1 MQRCG
6 HEAVRK
12 RSYASREVYSISAP
26 LLYVNVTYIILYRNT
41 SENIPLEKLQSQHHQ
56 MNLCYSGLNDT
67 LSLVPQSGKYNFAS
81 VIGIP
86 NIVFLPSQSANL
98 SKIVRIPCTAT
109 DIFTTVS
116 DLNVFAQKNGY
127 TAQDGIL
134 NVYIGQFSAPAG
146 QKFSMLGQTLVTG
159 TNGGNIV
166 GVDYRAVGGPEV
178 PGIYGSYEQGMTL
191 VHEVGHALGLFH
203 IWSATKVQV
212 HSDIPLQKNPNLKFQ
227 LINGDGYMD
236 NCMID
241 CDHYKSSSS
250 AYTPVSWLINNAADC
265 STVPNFEMGCNFM
278 DYATD
283 DNLAMF
289 SQQQVLNMREIL
301 ITGVCNIVAVAGD
314 GQTVDAK
321 PTSNTNELRQRV
333 PKSTTEI
340 MLSPA
345 VIGCASGLAV
355 CILVGCSW
363 FYFKN
368 SYILFATGILST
380 LLIVAIAVV
389 FTSFST
395 DDLFYKDVTVS
406 TGENPLKNTQVNGL
420 RLSSVTATT
429 ASVTWQTIPKAL
441 LYVVNDKT
449 VNGNSATVTGLQPAS
464 KNTIKVTPRF
474 SEKIDNILS
483 NIIAVLLGKA
493 VTLTFTTLPDI
504 PSSFTASV
512 LETTRMTCTWNDQG
526 SLVKYNIYKNKT
538 LVASDVTTNSF
549 TFTDLLPGV
558 TYSIGVS
565 AATDGGES
573 LQVVK
578 QLTTIPLP
586 VLNWTLS
593 EQFPTSIGYR
603 FTAPDC
609 QFVGFRTYF
618 NDVRSTRLFDPSTRS
633 VGFGGLTPNTEYKF
647 GITVQNVDG
656 GESSMVSST
665 QTTNNVTNPPT
676 DLRVVNVVDA
686 GGLLSGQFEFN
697 PPDQNESYG
706 FEYKIVSESN
716 IYLWAQFSPGII
728 PTCSV
733 SWSDIPNN
741 VGVLTFSATTIRY
754 PISGAIYS
762 TTASINYP
770 S

>member
-1 MQRCG
+1 
-6 HEAVRK
+6 
-12 RSYASREVYSISAP
+12 VYSISAP
-26 LLYVNVTYIILYRNT
+26 LLHVNVTYIVLYRNT
-41 SENIPLEKLQSQHHQ
+41 AENIPLEKLQSQHHQ

-98 SKIVRIPCTAT
+98 NKIVRIPCTAT
-109 DIFTTVS
+109 DVFTTVS

-146 QKFSMLGQTLVTG
+146 QKFSVLGQTLVTG

-178 PGIYGSYEQGMTL
+178 PGIYGSYQQGMTL

-212 HSDIPLQKNPNLKFQ
+212 YSDIPLQKNPNLKFQ

-241 CDHYKSSSS
+241 CDHYKSSSA

-289 SQQQVLNMREIL
+289 SQQQVLNMRDIL
-301 ITGVCNIVAVAGD
+301 ISGVCNILAVAGD

-321 PTSNTNELRQRV
+321 PTANTNALRQRV
-333 PKSTTEI
+333 QKSTTEI
-340 MLSPA
+340 ILSPA

-389 FTSFST
+389 FTTFST
-395 DDLFYKDVTVS
+395 DDMFYKDASIS
-406 TGENPLKNTQVNGL
+406 TSENPLKNTQVNGL

-429 ASVTWQTIPKAL
+429 ASVTWQNIPKAL

-449 VNGNSATVTGLQPAS
+449 ISGNSATVTGLQPAS
-464 KNTIKVTPRF
+464 RNTISVTPRF
-474 SEKIDNILS
+474 SEKIDNILF

-493 VTLTFTTLPDI
+493 VTLTFVTLPEI
-504 PSSFTASV
+504 PSSLTTSV
-512 LETTRMTCTWNDQG
+512 LETRRMTCTWNDQG
-526 SLVKYNIYKNKT
+526 SLVKYNIYKNQT
-538 LVASDVTTNSF
+538 LIASDVTTNSF

-586 VLNWTLS
+586 VLNWTISSSLPNDVS
-593 EQFPTSIGYR
+593 FD
-603 FTAPDC
+603 FDAPDC
-609 QFVGFRTYF
+609 TFFVFRTYL
-618 NDVRSTRLFDPSTRS
+618 NDVRNPTIVQAINRRVAFS
-633 VGFGGLTPNTEYKF
+633 GLTPGTEYKC
-647 GITVQNVDG
+647 GITVQNIDG
-656 GESSMVSST
+656 GESSMVSSLV
-665 QTTNNVTNPPT
+665 TTYTYPDPPT
-676 DLRVVNVVDA
+676 NLQITNVVDS
-686 GGLLSGQFEFN
+686 GGFLSGQFEFN
-697 PPDQNESYG
+697 PPDQTTAYI
-706 FEYKIVSESN
+706 FEYKIMHGSSYIYSN
-716 IYLWAQFSPGII
+716 QVNPGIV

-733 SWSDIPNN
+733 GWSGIPNTT
-741 VGVLTFSATTIRY
+741 GVLTFYVKTVKILPLGGLVTSAFVSVDY
-754 PISGAIYS
+754 P
-762 TTASINYP
+762 
-770 S
+770 